1 MLNNFFTKKNVK
13 SNKELNV
20 LKGYKKVHQLTKMME
35 SIRKQRKTNN
45 DNVDSDEISDELDEF
60 VESD

>member
-1 MLNNFFTKKNVK
+1 MD
-13 SNKELNV
+13 
-20 LKGYKKVHQLTKMME
+20 

>member
-1 MLNNFFTKKNVK
+1 
-13 SNKELNV
+13 
-20 LKGYKKVHQLTKMME
+20 ME

>member
-1 MLNNFFTKKNVK
+1 
-13 SNKELNV
+13 
-20 LKGYKKVHQLTKMME
+20 MME